1 MIDHKKIDEAEVPE
15 NSQEEQEINNAEIPE
30 DLQEEKEVSSAEVPD
45 ESLESALI
53 RFIRKLFSFL
63 RPSCKFEEF
72 LEKTG
77 EYFDERIRQTEQQKE
92 LKYAGGKIT
101 FNLKGS
107 QVKMNA
113 KLFFFKSE
121 NEKWTVQESSNT
133 VDESRFNDWDKDEDL
148 KKLLHGET
156 VELYIN
162 PTDEN

>member
-1 MIDHKKIDEAEVPE
+1 MIDHKKVNKAELPE
-15 NSQEEQEINNAEIPE
+15 NSQEEQEVIKA
-30 DLQEEKEVSSAEVPD
+30 EVSD

-77 EYFDERIRQTEQQKE
+77 EDFGERIRDTEQQKG

-101 FNLKGS
+101 FNLSGN

-133 VDESRFNDWDKDEDL
+133 VDKSRFNDWDNDEDL

-156 VELYIN
+156 VEFDIN
-162 PTDEN
+162 PPDES

>member
-30 DLQEEKEVSSAEVPD
+30 DLQEEKEVSNAEVPD
-45 ESLESALI
+45 EALESAFI
-53 RFIRKLFSFL
+53 RFIKRLFSFL
-63 RPSCKFEEF
+63 RPSCTFEEF
-72 LEKTG
+72 RDKTS
-77 EYFDERIRQTEQQKE
+77 EYFEERKRQMEQQKG
-92 LKYAGGKIT
+92 LKYVGGKMT
-101 FNLKGS
+101 FKLKGS

-133 VDESRFNDWDKDEDL
+133 VDKSRFNDWNDDEDL
-148 KKLLHGET
+148 KKLLLGET
-156 VELYIN
+156 VEFYIN

>member
-1 MIDHKKIDEAEVPE
+1 MIDHKKANEAKI
-15 NSQEEQEINNAEIPE
+15 SE
-30 DLQEEKEVSSAEVPD
+30 DLPEAQD

-77 EYFDERIRQTEQQKE
+77 EYFDERIRLTEKQKG

-101 FNLKGS
+101 FNLFGN
-107 QVKMNA
+107 QVKMHA

-148 KKLLHGET
+148 KKLRRGET
-156 VELYIN
+156 VELKIN
-162 PTDEN
+162 PPDES